1 MKLGTGQLIY
11 SQKSAMI
18 SALSLNFYPLMV
30 SVHLRFLIATL
41 RMVQDGTLLLMVFG
55 LVVLN
60 VPSLMCEFLILML
73 PLTDTPV
80 VTESTS
86 WRRNATMKSELL
98 FCQQLVVGPMK
109 QQCSTRGSPP
119 ARPPN
124 GINPIAEPWWSP
136 GFDADLLFLFFNH
149 KFSASKVL
157 APAVDTQSSFRL
169 HQWTWSYL
177 N

>member
-1 MKLGTGQLIY
+1 
-11 SQKSAMI
+11 
-18 SALSLNFYPLMV
+18 
-30 SVHLRFLIATL
+30 
-41 RMVQDGTLLLMVFG
+41 MVQDGTLLLMVFG

-109 QQCSTRGSPP
+109 QQCSTRGSPL
-119 ARPPN
+119 AWPPN

-149 KFSASKVL
+149 
-157 APAVDTQSSFRL
+157 
-169 HQWTWSYL
+169 
-177 N
+177 